1 MCQDE
6 TRLGL
11 KTIAGR
17 LITASGVKP
26 VGLSQW
32 QRDNFYLYGV
42 VEPLTGYSFFYE
54 FSHLDGDCFQKFL
67 ELLCANLGDDVA
79 VIQFDQGSFHKIK
92 TLDCPENIIPIFQPP
107 HSQATFWDA
116 SSAVGVL
123 PRRHAR
129 EASPQKLAPELN
141 PIERFWEFI
150 KSKLQWENCKTLA
163 QLRQKLAEILETITP
178 EIITSLTSYEFI
190 LEALFS
196 AAL

>member
-17 LITASGVKP
+17 LITAPGVKP

-54 FSHLDGDCFQKFL
+54 FTHLDSDCFQKFL
-67 ELLCANLGDDVA
+67 ELLSADLGDDVA
-79 VIQFDQGSFHKIK
+79 VIQFDQGSFHKNK

-107 HSQATFWDA
+107 HS
-116 SSAVGVL
+116 
-123 PRRHAR
+123 
-129 EASPQKLAPELN
+129 PELN
-141 PIERFWEFI
+141 PIERFWEFL
-150 KSKLQWENCKTLA
+150 KSKLQWENCQTLA

-178 EIITSLTSYEFI
+178 EMITSLTSYEFI
-190 LEALFS
+190 LQALFS
-196 AAL
+196 AAS

>member
-67 ELLCANLGDDVA
+67 EMLSANLGDDVA

-107 HSQATFWDA
+107 HS
-116 SSAVGVL
+116 
-123 PRRHAR
+123 
-129 EASPQKLAPELN
+129 PELN

-163 QLRQKLAEILETITP
+163 QLRQKLASVLETITP

>member
-11 KTIAGR
+11 KTLAGR
-17 LITASGVKP
+17 VITAPGVKP

-67 ELLCANLGDDVA
+67 ELLSAELGEDVA
-79 VIQFDQGSFHKIK
+79 VIQCDQGSFHTVK

-107 HSQATFWDA
+107 HS
-116 SSAVGVL
+116 
-123 PRRHAR
+123 
-129 EASPQKLAPELN
+129 PELN
-141 PIERFWEFI
+141 PIERFWEFL
-150 KSKLQWENCKTLA
+150 KTQLQWENCSSLS
-163 QLRQKLAEILETITP
+163 QLRQKLAEVLQNITP
-178 EIITSLTSYEFI
+178 SMIASLTSYDFI

-196 AAL
+196 AAS

>member
-17 LITASGVKP
+17 LITAPGVKP

-54 FSHLDGDCFQKFL
+54 FSHLDGDCFEKFL
-67 ELLCANLGDDVA
+67 ELLAASLGDDVA
-79 VIQFDQGSFHKIK
+79 VVQFDQGSFHKIK
-92 TLDCPENIIPIFQPP
+92 TLDCPENIIPIFQPS
-107 HSQATFWDA
+107 HS
-116 SSAVGVL
+116 
-123 PRRHAR
+123 
-129 EASPQKLAPELN
+129 PELN
-141 PIERFWEFI
+141 PIERFWEFL
-150 KSKLQWENCKTLA
+150 KSKLQWENCQTLTH
-163 QLRQKLAEILETITP
+163 LRQKLADVLESITP
-178 EIITSLTSYEFI
+178 ETIASLTSYDFI

>member
-11 KTIAGR
+11 KTITGR
-17 LITASGVKP
+17 VITNPGVKP

-32 QRDNFYLYGV
+32 QRENFYLYGV

-67 ELLCANLGDDVA
+67 EMLSAELGEDVA

-107 HSQATFWDA
+107 HS
-116 SSAVGVL
+116 
-123 PRRHAR
+123 
-129 EASPQKLAPELN
+129 PELN
-141 PIERFWEFI
+141 PIERFWEFL
-150 KSKLQWENCKTLA
+150 KSRLQWKNCKTLA
-163 QLRQKLAEILETITP
+163 QLRQKLAEILNTITP
-178 EIITSLTSYEFI
+178 DLIASLTSYNFI

-196 AAL
+196 AVS